1 MLKKKLKDLNDKL
14 DVKRQNKQDNMVLSP
29 KEFNSGRNYNT
40 NYDSKKSSCEIK
52 YANRLNK
59 QNLNSPKSP

>member
-14 DVKRQNKQDNMVLSP
+14 DVKRQNKQDNMVISP

-40 NYDSKKSSCEIK
+40 NNDSKKSSCEIK
-52 YANRLNK
+52 
-59 QNLNSPKSP
+59 